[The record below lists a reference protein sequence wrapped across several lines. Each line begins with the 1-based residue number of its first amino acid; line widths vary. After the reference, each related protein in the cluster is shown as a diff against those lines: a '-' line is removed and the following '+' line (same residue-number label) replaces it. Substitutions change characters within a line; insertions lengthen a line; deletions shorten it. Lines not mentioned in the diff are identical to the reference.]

1 MSLDKPNLKT
11 TGALFFFFFLS
22 WEVKCAGFSSLS
34 YSSHDT
40 DPGSARSGFGGSER
54 PVFVSR
60 AWCMPGSLPGPCML
74 LGAIGILTLQTRKL
88 RNREV
93 NTLAQGHIA
102 IRWRSQIQSHTGYTS
117 QTTFSLERNVKA
129 GLPNFKI

>member
-1 MSLDKPNLKT
+1 
-11 TGALFFFFFLS
+11 
-22 WEVKCAGFSSLS
+22 
-34 YSSHDT
+34 
-40 DPGSARSGFGGSER
+40 
-54 PVFVSR
+54 
-60 AWCMPGSLPGPCML
+60 ML